1 MGKGEGGRMGETA
14 RRLIQLL
21 RILERD
27 PVLFGALGD
36 DALLDAWFGIRSP
49 LFPTEGLAL

>member
-1 MGKGEGGRMGETA
+1 MGETA